1 MKTSEINSRAMLILQ
16 LLLVVMMVMTVM
28 MIGDEAVR
36 ICRTVESQ
44 L

>member
-1 MKTSEINSRAMLILQ
+1 VKTSEINSRAMLILR

>member
-16 LLLVVMMVMTVM
+16 LLLVEMMVMTVM

>member
-1 MKTSEINSRAMLILQ
+1 VKTSEINSRAMLILR
-16 LLLVVMMVMTVM
+16 LLVVMMMMTVI

>member
-1 MKTSEINSRAMLILQ
+1 VKTSEINSRAMLILQ
-16 LLLVVMMVMTVM
+16 LLVVMVVMITV

>member
-1 MKTSEINSRAMLILQ
+1 MLILR
-16 LLLVVMMVMTVM
+16 LLVVMMVMTVI